1 MRLWNAVIKSAQ
13 SYDKDTN
20 TSWEIYN
27 IGSFLTI
34 TCISAPAIIIIIEV
48 YGAYDNVSM
57 IVCFL

>member
-13 SYDKDTN
+13 SDGKDTN

-34 TCISAPAIIIIIEV
+34 THISAPAIIIIIEV

-57 IVCFL
+57 IVSFL